1 MIRKLISGGQT
12 GADRAALDVAMELGI
27 PHGVW
32 VPKGRRTEA
41 GPLSEKYHL
50 REMPTASYPAR
61 TEKNV
66 IDSDGTLILSH
77 GRLEGGP
84 ELTRSLAEKYKR
96 PCLHINLKEI
106 NAFQAAINIQ
116 TWLKEERI
124 EVLNVAGPR
133 ASRDPDI
140 YEATARILKAVFSL
154 DLVITEMPDPS
165 RAVPYLPRT
174 VEQAVDRLI
183 SELSLKDK
191 TAVANMAEEDL
202 DFLLPTLGDYVWNKY
217 GLGTEN
223 TDLVQSCRILSGRV
237 DFKEDDCPM
246 FVIHELWKKLRE
258 TYRLRVVK

>member
-1 MIRKLISGGQT
+1 
-12 GADRAALDVAMELGI
+12 
-27 PHGVW
+27 
-32 VPKGRRTEA
+32 
-41 GPLSEKYHL
+41 
-50 REMPTASYPAR
+50 
-61 TEKNV
+61 
-66 IDSDGTLILSH
+66 
-77 GRLEGGP
+77 
-84 ELTRSLAEKYKR
+84 
-96 PCLHINLKEI
+96 
-106 NAFQAAINIQ
+106 
-116 TWLKEERI
+116 
-124 EVLNVAGPR
+124 
-133 ASRDPDI
+133 
-140 YEATARILKAVFSL
+140 
-154 DLVITEMPDPS
+154 MPDPS

-237 DFKEDDCPM
+237 DFKEDECPM